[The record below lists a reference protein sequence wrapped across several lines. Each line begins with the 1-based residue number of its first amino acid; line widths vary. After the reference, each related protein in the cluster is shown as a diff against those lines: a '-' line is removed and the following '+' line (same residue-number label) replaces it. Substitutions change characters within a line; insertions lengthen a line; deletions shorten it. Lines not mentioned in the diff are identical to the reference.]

1 MGAPWY
7 KQTKNYKLER
17 KVKTHKGLAIPF
29 FIIGPLLM
37 VGSFVFILYLL
48 NETNI
53 KMYEFERIGE
63 VVKSHIPVLYV
74 ILAGFLLLI
83 FAIINAGIRKST
95 DKKMRHYYP
104 ERGVERKYEY
114 DGRRVRV
121 TYNVEQNNHKYSETA
136 NVIQDIINDGFTE
149 FIYYKVEK
157 RGEDRIF
164 HFVFDTKLSSEELIA
179 QSNRLLEKAQGGN
192 PQMPDYYS
200 ERPRYHGKNIKY
212 DTSHSTGGGYTETTK
227 TYKGD
232 TLIKT
237 ESKSYHKS
245 SHYFEWVFLYVDEN
259 DEPLRTK
266 SGVDFIYE
274 TDVSIS
280 FDVRD

>member
-104 ERGVERKYEY
+104 ERGNR
-114 DGRRVRV
+114 GNTCRRVPGSHPAR
-121 TYNVEQNNHKYSETA
+121 
-136 NVIQDIINDGFTE
+136 
-149 FIYYKVEK
+149 
-157 RGEDRIF
+157 RGRPFLPGCPDR
-164 HFVFDTKLSSEELIA
+164 
-179 QSNRLLEKAQGGN
+179 
-192 PQMPDYYS
+192 P
-200 ERPRYHGKNIKY
+200 
-212 DTSHSTGGGYTETTK
+212 
-227 TYKGD
+227 
-232 TLIKT
+232 
-237 ESKSYHKS
+237 
-245 SHYFEWVFLYVDEN
+245 
-259 DEPLRTK
+259 
-266 SGVDFIYE
+266 
-274 TDVSIS
+274 S
-280 FDVRD
+280 FCR